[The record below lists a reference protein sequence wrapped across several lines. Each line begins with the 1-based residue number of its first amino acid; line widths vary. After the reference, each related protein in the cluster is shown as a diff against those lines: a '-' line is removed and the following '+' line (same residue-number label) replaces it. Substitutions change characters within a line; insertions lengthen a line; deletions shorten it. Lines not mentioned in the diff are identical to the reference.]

1 MTADGRFD
9 AALFFDAAGRFELA
23 GRFVLAGRAALE
35 GRTMWDTSLMQFKG
49 SWFLWGVLAVIAAG
63 AGFWVAH
70 RSASAVPELTSG
82 TWLPQPRPI
91 ENFALTDESGKP
103 FTLAELKGR
112 PTLVFFGFTHCPD
125 VCPTTLAKL
134 AQIAKAAAI
143 PDLRVLLV
151 SVDPERDK
159 PRQLEQYV
167 HAFDPGFK
175 GATGTPADI
184 DRFAREF
191 GVAVARVDLGGGD
204 YTVDHS
210 AVVFLLDD
218 QGRRVAL
225 FTPPFEIQ
233 PVAADLRSVAG
244 RLRG

>member
-1 MTADGRFD
+1 
-9 AALFFDAAGRFELA
+9 
-23 GRFVLAGRAALE
+23 
-35 GRTMWDTSLMQFKG
+35 MQFKR
-49 SWFLWGVLAVIAAG
+49 SWLLWGVLAVVAAS

-70 RSASAVPELTSG
+70 RSANSVPQLTSG

-91 ENFALTDESGKP
+91 ENFALTDEAGQP
-103 FTLAELKGR
+103 FTPKQLAGQ

-143 PDLRVLLV
+143 PNLRVVLV

-159 PRQLEQYV
+159 PEQLQQYV
-167 HAFDPGFK
+167 HAFDPAFK
-175 GATGTPADI
+175 GVTGAPADI
-184 DRFAREF
+184 ARFAREF
-191 GVAVARVDLGGGD
+191 GVAVARVDLGGGE

-210 AVVFLLDD
+210 AVVFLMDD

-233 PVAADLRSVAG
+233 PVAADLRSVAD